1 LQKVQKSSQRASDLV
16 SKMLI
21 FAREKTITAEHPI
34 LPSIVVDEVVGIG
47 TMLRSGISATIDI
60 SMNNALTD
68 ASPLIL
74 IDPSELHQ
82 IMTNL
87 IVNARDA
94 IEEAQ
99 LDRPG
104 GGKIEV
110 GLYVDSIKESDNV
123 YCNVCSHPLRGDY
136 VVISV
141 KDTGTGIK
149 SENLM
154 RLFNP
159 FFTTK
164 DVGKG
169 TGLGLSVVSGILHGA
184 DAHIHV
190 LSQLGQG
197 STFRLFFPAV
207 YPPNTEWVN
216 STQEMASSEETL
228 NHKNEQPLKIC
239 VIDDEQ
245 YLCELLEIEL
255 TCLGYSVKSFDNSR
269 IAADYLRDNLDEID
283 AVITDYSMPHLTG
296 LELAIAVLK
305 MRPQLPILIC
315 TGYSDKLKSKADLPE
330 GNTFLFRKPFNP
342 KELDKT
348 IKAFFNKSP

>member
-1 LQKVQKSSQRASDLV
+1 
-16 SKMLI
+16 
-21 FAREKTITAEHPI
+21 
-34 LPSIVVDEVVGIG
+34 VVDEVVKIG
-47 TMLRSGISATIDI
+47 KMLRSGISATIDI

-110 GLYVDSIKESDNV
+110 GLYVDSIKESDDV
-123 YCNVCSHPLRGDY
+123 YCNVCSHELQGDY

-141 KDTGTGIK
+141 QDTGTGIK
-149 SENLM
+149 SEDLM

-184 DAHIHV
+184 DAHIQV

-197 STFRLFFPAV
+197 TTFRLLFPAV
-207 YPPNTEWVN
+207 YQSDKVLLNTV
-216 STQEMASSEETL
+216 QEIECSEESL
-228 NHKNEQPLKIC
+228 NHKDGQFLRVC

-245 YLCELLEIEL
+245 DICELLKEEL
-255 TCLGYSVKSFDNSR
+255 TCLGYLVKTFDNSL

-283 AVITDYSMPHLTG
+283 AVITDYGMPNLTG

-305 MRPQLPILIC
+305 MRPQLPILFC

-330 GNTFLFRKPFNP
+330 GNTFLFRKPLDT
-342 KELDKT
+342 KVLDKT
-348 IKAFFNKSP
+348 IKEFFNK